1 MAAQVEISTANIEEI
16 YDLIGKG
23 STIGDAAG
31 LSQDALEAGYGL
43 AFNLYNAGNY
53 ADAEKLFS
61 ALCVYD
67 HHDARFWNGLAGS
80 RQANGH
86 LEGAIDAYNMATVA
100 SALGDPAPSVHA
112 GLCYLKLGDTEN
124 ASALFNAA
132 VELGQPDNSE
142 HQAYRERAQTMF
154 DLIAKGEL
162 Q

>member
-1 MAAQVEISTANIEEI
+1 MAIQANISET
-16 YDLIGKG
+16 DLETIFNAIGKG
-23 STIGDAAG
+23 STIGDVAG
-31 LSQDALEAGYGL
+31 LSQNALEAGYGL
-43 AFNLYNAGNY
+43 AFNLYSAGNY

-67 HHDARFWNGLAGS
+67 HHDERFWNGLAGS
-80 RQANGH
+80 RQAIGN

-112 GLCYLKLGDTEN
+112 GLCYLKLGDAEN

-132 VELGQPDNSE
+132 VGLGKPDNSE
-142 HQAYRERAQTMF
+142 HQAYRERAQSMF